1 VSDGAFGVDVGLSA
15 VRATVVRDDGT
26 LVATARR
33 RHRHGRL
40 GAGIAEHDPRDWME
54 GMAEAGR
61 EAVASA
67 GDVRIRAVGVS
78 AVGPA
83 PVLVDA
89 ALAPLTKAP
98 LFGLDRRAE
107 PQRRRMTETL
117 GADEA
122 AGTLDNALPKLRWW
136 QENEPGLDG
145 RAAWALDATGFL
157 VASLTGVPVM
167 DTVTAGDYQLPGIDP
182 PFTLPP
188 PVDPLAVAGEL
199 GAGPAADLG
208 LPAGLPVV
216 AGTYDSFVDIAG
228 AGVRR
233 PGDAGIVLGSTMIV
247 CRAAESAQPQ
257 HGLGASAYPGEGTLL
272 GGWTLSGGLVL
283 DWFRDSMGGGRS
295 QDELADAASSVDTG
309 GIVAL
314 PYLIG
319 ERTPLWDPGA
329 RGALIGLNLDSGP
342 RQVYRA
348 LVESLAAVVRD
359 HTDRIERVL
368 GPCPVWRL
376 TGGGTRN
383 RLWVAATADAVGA
396 PLELPAHAA
405 EALGPAL
412 LALRAVGFD
421 PERPTAATVEP
432 DSRRTRHFESML
444 PVFRGLPLL
453 TKEVQL

>member
-1 VSDGAFGVDVGLSA
+1 MSEGALGVDVGLSG

-26 LVATARR
+26 LLATARR
-33 RHRHGRL
+33 QHRRGRL
-40 GAGIAEHDPRDWME
+40 GAGIAEHDPRDWLE
-54 GMAEAGR
+54 GMGAAGH
-61 EAVASA
+61 EAVAGA
-67 GDVRIRAVGVS
+67 ADVRIRAVGVS

-89 ALAPLTKAP
+89 ALEPLTNAP

-107 PQRRRMTETL
+107 AQRCRMTETL

-136 QENEPGLDG
+136 LENEPGLDG

-167 DTVTAGDYQLPGIDP
+167 DTVTAADYQLTGIDLAFP
-182 PFTLPP
+182 LPSS
-188 PVDPLAVAGEL
+188 VDPVAVAGEL
-199 GAGPAADLG
+199 GPGPAAHFG

-257 HGLGASAYPGEGTLL
+257 HGLGVSAYPGGGTLL

-283 DWFRDSMGGGRS
+283 DWFRDSLGGGRS
-295 QDELADAASSVDTG
+295 QAELADAASDVDTG
-309 GIVAL
+309 GVVAL

-342 RQVYRA
+342 HQVYRA

-368 GPCPVWRL
+368 GPCPAWRL

-383 RLWVAATADAVGA
+383 RLWVAATAYAVGA
-396 PLELPAHAA
+396 PLEVPAHAA

-412 LALRAVGFD
+412 LALRAIGFD

-432 DSRRTRHFESML
+432 DASRTRHFESML
-444 PVFRGLPLL
+444 PVFRGLSLL
-453 TKEVQL
+453 TKEVQP